1 MRIYISGAITG
12 TTDYMERF
20 AGAESELSAMGWEVV
35 NPAKVNAQL
44 PATFKWDDY
53 MRVSLAMLSL
63 CDAIYFI
70 PGWRE
75 SKGAWAESAWAAK
88 HNIMILYGEM
98 EAKE

>member
-20 AGAESELSAMGWEVV
+20 ADAESELSAMGWEVV

-44 PATFKWDDY
+44 PSSFEWVDY

-75 SKGAWAESAWAAK
+75 SKGAWAESVWAAN

-98 EAKE
+98 AAKA